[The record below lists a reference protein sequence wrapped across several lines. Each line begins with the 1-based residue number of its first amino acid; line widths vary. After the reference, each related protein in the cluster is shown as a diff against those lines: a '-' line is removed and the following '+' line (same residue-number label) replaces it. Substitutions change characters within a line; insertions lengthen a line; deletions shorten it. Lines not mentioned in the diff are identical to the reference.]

1 MSKKLRKLFIINYLK
16 DVTGRKSYKCPDE
29 EKDVEFCMCILEK
42 VKLESWSTGLAKGS
56 RGKPLHKTLHKKEAK
71 ASLCIKLLQDF
82 QDETKISKMKQRLH
96 KEDGVFIIWP
106 KS

>member
-16 DVTGRKSYKCPDE
+16 DVTGRKSYKCPGE

-56 RGKPLHKTLHKKEAK
+56 RGCNK

-82 QDETKISKMKQRLH
+82 QDETKA
-96 KEDGVFIIWP
+96 P
-106 KS
+106 